1 MSSADRQI
9 RSAVPGVT
17 AEEAEFEQLMRRQ
30 AVMSMALGQ
39 AAAEVVGLNATQ
51 LNCLNLIA
59 LDGPLTAGQVAAGI
73 GLTTASTTAILDKL
87 ETEGHIVRE
96 RDPQDRRRVTVS
108 INMGKGL
115 EEISPLFAPLTLA
128 RTRLLGSHSPEE
140 TELIL
145 EFVRKNT
152 QLLAEAVERLRAMS
166 PRRKSS

>member
-9 RSAVPGVT
+9 RSAIPGVT

-30 AVMSMALGQ
+30 AVMSAALGQ
-39 AAAEVVGLNATQ
+39 AAAEIVGLNATQ

-87 ETEGHIVRE
+87 EAEGHIVRE
-96 RDPQDRRRVTVS
+96 RDPQDRRRVTIT
-108 INMGKGL
+108 INMQKGL
-115 EEISPLFAPLTLA
+115 TEISPLFVPLTRA
-128 RTRLLGSHSPEE
+128 RTSLLGSHSPEE
-140 TELIL
+140 ARLIL
-145 EFVRKNT
+145 DFVRKNT
-152 QLLAEAVERLRAMS
+152 ELLAEAVERLRAMS